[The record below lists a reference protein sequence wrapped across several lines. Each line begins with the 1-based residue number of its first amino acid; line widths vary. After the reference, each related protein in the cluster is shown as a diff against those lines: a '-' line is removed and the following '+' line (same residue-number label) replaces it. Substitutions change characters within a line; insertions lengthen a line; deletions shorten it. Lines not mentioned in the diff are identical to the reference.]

1 MLERY
6 NKKGAD
12 RSRRPG
18 NYRADEEAPAQGNN
32 PGLHNF
38 FWTGVRM
45 AMGEAPGSAPKNV
58 AGDRPVPLRRSEL
71 QILWHG
77 CHA

>member
-1 MLERY
+1 MIAPQGVPTE
-6 NKKGAD
+6 AD
-12 RSRRPG
+12 APV
-18 NYRADEEAPAQGNN
+18 YRGDEEAPAQGNN

-38 FWTGVRM
+38 FWTGFRT
-45 AMGEAPGSAPKNV
+45 AMGETPGSAPKNV
-58 AGDRPVPLRRSEL
+58 AGDRLVPLRRSEL